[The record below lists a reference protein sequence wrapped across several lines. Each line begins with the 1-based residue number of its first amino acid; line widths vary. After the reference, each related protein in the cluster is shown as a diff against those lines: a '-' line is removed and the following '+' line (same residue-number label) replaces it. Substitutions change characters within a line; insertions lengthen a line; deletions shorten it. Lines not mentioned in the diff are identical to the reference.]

1 MTIISPT
8 PAPLVV
14 RSDEELRAFVA
25 RFWNPKPPAA
35 APLRIIRV
43 AADLQVGDWLHRPG
57 GQTDVQVTR
66 LNPPTREET
75 LAEGRREVW
84 SLGSCWVLDAGE
96 PVDAQPREALAVSH
110 G

>member
-1 MTIISPT
+1 MSTSSMTVLT
-8 PAPLVV
+8 DA
-14 RSDEELRAFVA
+14 ELRAFVA
-25 RFWNPKPPAA
+25 QFWNPPKPAA
-35 APLRIIRV
+35 APLRIVRV

-66 LNPPTREET
+66 LNPETREDT

-84 SLGSCWVLDAGE
+84 SLGSCWVLDADE